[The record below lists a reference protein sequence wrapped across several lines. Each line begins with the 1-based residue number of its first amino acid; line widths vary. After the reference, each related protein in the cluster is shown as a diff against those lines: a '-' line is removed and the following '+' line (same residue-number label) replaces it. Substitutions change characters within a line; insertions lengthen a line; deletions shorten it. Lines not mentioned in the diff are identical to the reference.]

1 MRRLIRFVLATLGLL
16 VLWTAV
22 VGIGLLEGWW
32 RSPLVPRS
40 DTQAFMNALVREVET
55 TRAGNVGL
63 ALIEHGAV
71 HAEHMSSVGE
81 PVDRDTVFQVASLSK
96 WITAWGVMALV
107 EQGRLDL
114 DAPVSRYL
122 TRWALPETGFDND
135 GVTVRRLLSHTAGL
149 TDGLGYAGFAP
160 GSQAQTL
167 EASLTQAADA
177 SPGAS
182 GRVQVG
188 HPPGQRFKYSG
199 GGYTLL
205 QLLIEEVSGGT
216 FEAYMQRAVF
226 EPLGMNH
233 STFVWDETRGFK
245 LAPSF
250 DVDSTPTRYKRF
262 TSLAATS
269 LYTTVGDMTTF
280 LQAHLRGAR
289 GEPVGRGVLTAH
301 ALKQMQEPH
310 ASQFGQEIWGLGT
323 MLYAPNGAGAFVVG
337 HDGNNDPAINTA
349 ARLNPATGDGI
360 VILETGNR
368 LLATRLAGE
377 WVFWETGNLDFLTVT
392 MEAKRMFIVIAT
404 GWVVILV
411 GAVVVAWRGR
421 RTRVGS

>member
-1 MRRLIRFVLATLGLL
+1 V
-16 VLWTAV
+16 
-22 VGIGLLEGWW
+22 
-32 RSPLVPRS
+32 
-40 DTQAFMNALVREVET
+40 
-55 TRAGNVGL
+55 
-63 ALIEHGAV
+63 
-71 HAEHMSSVGE
+71 
-81 PVDRDTVFQVASLSK
+81 
-96 WITAWGVMALV
+96 
-107 EQGRLDL
+107 
-114 DAPVSRYL
+114 
-122 TRWALPETGFDND
+122 
-135 GVTVRRLLSHTAGL
+135 
-149 TDGLGYAGFAP
+149 
-160 GSQAQTL
+160 
-167 EASLTQAADA
+167 
-177 SPGAS
+177 
-182 GRVQVG
+182 
-188 HPPGQRFKYSG
+188 
-199 GGYTLL
+199 
-205 QLLIEEVSGGT
+205 IEEVSGGT

-226 EPLGMNH
+226 KPLGMNH

-280 LQAHLRGAR
+280 LQAHLPGAR
-289 GEPVGRGVLTAH
+289 GEPAGRGVLTAR

>member
-188 HPPGQRFKYSG
+188 HPPGERFEYSG

-250 DVDSTPTRYKRF
+250 DVDSKPTPYLRF